1 MDPLVG
7 IDSALT
13 RRGLDGQPAGGWIP
27 DQTIDL
33 DTTLRAY
40 TIQGAYANFV
50 DPVRGSIVAGKE
62 ADLVV
67 LSDDLFALQPD
78 RIKSAH
84 VLLTLVGGREIYRS
98 SEPI

>member
-1 MDPLVG
+1 
-7 IDSALT
+7 
-13 RRGLDGQPAGGWIP
+13 
-27 DQTIDL
+27 
-33 DTTLRAY
+33 
-40 TIQGAYANFV
+40 
-50 DPVRGSIVAGKE
+50 VAGKE